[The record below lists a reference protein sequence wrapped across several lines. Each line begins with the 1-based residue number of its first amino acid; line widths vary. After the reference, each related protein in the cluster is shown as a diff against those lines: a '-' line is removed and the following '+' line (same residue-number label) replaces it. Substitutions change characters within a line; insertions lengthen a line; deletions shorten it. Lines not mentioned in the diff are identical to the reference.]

1 MDWLG
6 QVGTIVVVV
15 GIWIVLQ
22 MIMRRAGLPT

>member
-6 QVGTIVVVV
+6 HMGTIVLVV

-22 MIMRRAGLPT
+22 RIMRRAGLPT

>member
-6 QVGTIVVVV
+6 QVGTIVAVV

>member
-6 QVGTIVVVV
+6 QAGTIAVVV

-22 MIMRRAGLPT
+22 IIMRRAGLPT